1 MSEPTPSVP
10 MVRLPSRRMVAG
22 VVLLL
27 AGLLAIGGTFAALY
41 SFTVAFPLGGLS
53 QLSRTFVVT
62 SWTSDYPTYG
72 LPIGTTSRTNFFG
85 VPALV
90 AGALALYGAD
100 LLLRRRTAA
109 PRQVTQVRLFAVAA
123 TGLVAGYVWFG
134 VTNLV
139 DSIASSADTGAYT
152 FDTGAG
158 MWLLIAAALLGALSF
173 VLMLGLVPEAASA
186 PAPATAVDEQV
197 VVYQVDMDTPPL
209 GFEVPVN
216 LPPTDTYQ
224 PPEKPQST

>member
-10 MVRLPSRRMVAG
+10 VVRLPSRRVVAG

-41 SFTVAFPLGGLS
+41 SFTVVFPLGLS
-53 QLSRTFVVT
+53 QFSHTFVVT
-62 SWTSDYPTYG
+62 SWISDYPTYQ
-72 LPIGTTSRTNFFG
+72 LPFGASSRSNYFG

-100 LLLRRRTAA
+100 LLLRRRAAA
-109 PRQVTQVRLFAVAA
+109 PHQVTQVRLFAIAA
-123 TGLVAGYVWFG
+123 TGLVAGYIWYA

-139 DSIASSADTGAYT
+139 DSIDSAGGSSGYT

-158 MWLLIAAALLGALSF
+158 TWLLIAASLLGALSF
-173 VLMLGLVPEAASA
+173 VLMLGLAPAAA
-186 PAPATAVDEQV
+186 PAPAPVTAANEEV
-197 VVYQVDMDTPPL
+197 VVYQVDVDTPPM

-224 PPEKPQST
+224 PPEKP

>member
-10 MVRLPSRRMVAG
+10 VVQLPSRRVVAG

-41 SFTVAFPLGGLS
+41 SFTVSIPLG
-53 QLSRTFVVT
+53 LSRFSHTFVVT
-62 SWTSDYPTYG
+62 SWVSDYPTTYG
-72 LPIGTTSRTNFFG
+72 LGFSFTSSSRTNYFG

-90 AGALALYGAD
+90 AGAIALYGAD
-100 LLLRRRTAA
+100 LLLRRRDAT
-109 PRQVTQVRLFAVAA
+109 PRQLTQARLFAIAA
-123 TGLVAGYVWFG
+123 ASLVAGYVWFG
-134 VTNLV
+134 VTNLI
-139 DSIASSADTGAYT
+139 DSIASSAAVSSYT

-158 MWLLIAAALLGALSF
+158 IWLLIAAALLGALSF
-173 VLMLGLVPEAASA
+173 VLMLGLTPEAV
-186 PAPATAVDEQV
+186 PVATTAEEEV
-197 VVYQVDMDTPPL
+197 VVYQVDVDTPPM

-224 PPEKPQST
+224 PPEKPQTT

>member
-10 MVRLPSRRMVAG
+10 VVQLPSRRMVAG

-41 SFTVAFPLGGLS
+41 SFTVSIPLG
-53 QLSRTFVVT
+53 LSRFSHTFVVT
-62 SWTSDYPTYG
+62 SWVSDYPTYG
-72 LPIGTTSRTNFFG
+72 LGFSFSSSSRANYFG

-100 LLLRRRTAA
+100 LLLRRRDAT
-109 PRQVTQVRLFAVAA
+109 PRQLTQVRLFAIAA
-123 TGLVAGYVWFG
+123 ASLVAGYVWFG

-139 DSIASSADTGAYT
+139 DSIASSAAVGSYT

-173 VLMLGLVPEAASA
+173 VLMLGLTPAAA
-186 PAPATAVDEQV
+186 PAPVATTAEEEV
-197 VVYQVDMDTPPL
+197 VVYQVDVDTPPM

-224 PPEKPQST
+224 PPEKPQTI

>member
-10 MVRLPSRRMVAG
+10 VVRLPSRRMVAG

-41 SFTVAFPLGGLS
+41 TFTVAFPLGLS
-53 QLSRTFVVT
+53 QFSHTFVVT
-62 SWTSDYPTYG
+62 SWISDYPTYG
-72 LPIGTTSRTNFFG
+72 LPFGATSRTNYFG

-100 LLLRRRTAA
+100 LLLRRRAAA
-109 PRQVTQVRLFAVAA
+109 PRQVAQVRLFAVAA

-139 DSIASSADTGAYT
+139 DSIASSAGASAYT

-158 MWLLIAAALLGALSF
+158 MWLFIAAALLGALSF
-173 VLMLGLVPEAASA
+173 VLMLGLVPEGA
-186 PAPATAVDEQV
+186 PAPATAVDEEV
-197 VVYQVDMDTPPL
+197 VVYQVDLDTPPM